1 MKDEE
6 NLSHI
11 DEQGGVRMVDVGA
24 KPETS
29 RQAVA
34 RATVQLS
41 ARTYA
46 LLRDRALPKGD
57 VLTTAQV
64 AGIQAAKQ
72 TAQLIP
78 MCHPL
83 PLSRIDVQFHLHPD
97 TACIQVEALAATTAS
112 TGVEM
117 EALVAAQI
125 AALTIYDM
133 CKAVQKD
140 IVISDTRLIHKS
152 GGRSGTYDVS
162 CASGKSDLF
171 FASKGAKEENL
182 PE

>member
-1 MKDEE
+1 MSPDDAS
-6 NLSHI
+6 LSHI
-11 DEQGGVRMVDVGA
+11 DGQGGVHMVDVGS
-24 KPETS
+24 KPDS
-29 RQAVA
+29 ARLAVA
-34 RATVQLS
+34 MATVRLS
-41 ARTYA
+41 RRTFA
-46 LLRDRALPKGD
+46 LLQDRALPKGD

-83 PLSRIDVQFHLHPD
+83 PLTRVDVRFHLQPEL
-97 TACIQVEALAATTAS
+97 ASIQVEATAATSAA

-117 EALVAAQI
+117 EALVAVQI

-140 IVISDTRLIHKS
+140 IVISESRLVYKS
-152 GGRSGTYDVS
+152 GGRSGTYDVRDS
-162 CASGKSDLF
+162 SFSPPG
-171 FASKGAKEENL
+171 
-182 PE
+182 PEDAAE

>member
-1 MKDEE
+1 MSTPNE
-6 NLSHI
+6 LSHI
-11 DEQGGVRMVDVGA
+11 DAQGGVRMVDIGS
-24 KPETS
+24 KPES
-29 RQAVA
+29 IRQAVS
-34 RATVQLS
+34 RVTVQLS
-41 ARTYA
+41 AHTFG
-46 LLRDRALPKGD
+46 LLQDRALPKGD

-83 PLSRIDVQFHLHPD
+83 PLSHIDVQFELD
-97 TACIQVEALAATTAS
+97 QERAQIRIEALAATTAS

-140 IVISDTRLIHKS
+140 IVISNTRLILKS
-152 GGRSGTYDVS
+152 GGRSGTYR
-162 CASGKSDLF
+162 A
-171 FASKGAKEENL
+171 AK
-182 PE
+182 

>member
-1 MKDEE
+1 MSTPNE
-6 NLSHI
+6 LSHI
-11 DEQGGVRMVDVGA
+11 DAQGGVRMVDVGS
-24 KPETS
+24 KPES
-29 RQAVA
+29 VRQAVA

-41 ARTYA
+41 AHTFG
-46 LLRDRALPKGD
+46 LLQDRALPKGD
-57 VLTTAQV
+57 VLTTAHV

-83 PLSRIDVQFHLHPD
+83 PLSHIDVQFELD
-97 TACIQVEALAATTAS
+97 QERAQIRIEALAATTAS

-140 IVISDTRLIHKS
+140 IVISDTRLILKS
-152 GGRSGTYDVS
+152 GGRSGTYK
-162 CASGKSDLF
+162 A
-171 FASKGAKEENL
+171 AQ
-182 PE
+182 

>member
-1 MKDEE
+1 MSRDTS
-6 NLSHI
+6 LSHI
-11 DEQGGVRMVDVGA
+11 DGQGGVRMVDVGD
-24 KPETS
+24 KPDS
-29 RQAVA
+29 IRKAVA
-34 RATVQLS
+34 EATVQLS
-41 ARTYA
+41 KKTFA
-46 LLRDRALPKGD
+46 LLEDKALPKGD

-83 PLSRIDVQFHLHPD
+83 PLSRIDVQFQLEPE
-97 TACIQVEALAATTAS
+97 TSRIRIQASAATTAP

-140 IVISDTRLIHKS
+140 IVISDTRLIFKS
-152 GGRSGTYDVS
+152 GGRSGTYE
-162 CASGKSDLF
+162 AGR
-171 FASKGAKEENL
+171 
-182 PE
+182 

>member
-1 MKDEE
+1 MTDEE

-11 DEQGGVRMVDVGA
+11 DKHGGVRMVDVGA

-41 ARTYA
+41 AKTFA

-72 TAQLIP
+72 TAHLIP

-83 PLSRIDVQFHLHPD
+83 PLSRIDVQFYLQPES
-97 TACIQVEALAATTAS
+97 ARIQIEALAATTAS

-152 GGRSGTYDVS
+152 GGRSGTYDVRF
-162 CASGKSDLF
+162 AEGKADT
-171 FASKGAKEENL
+171 
-182 PE
+182 

>member
-1 MKDEE
+1 MST
-6 NLSHI
+6 NGSFSHI
-11 DEQGGVRMVDVGA
+11 DEQGGVRMVDVGS
-24 KPETS
+24 KPEST

-34 RATVQLS
+34 ATTVQL
-41 ARTYA
+41 APTTFA
-46 LLRDRALPKGD
+46 LLRDQALPKGD

-64 AGIQAAKQ
+64 AGIMAAKQ

-83 PLSRIDVQFHLHPD
+83 PLSQIDIQFELDQD
-97 TACIQVEALAATTAS
+97 TAKIYIEALAATTAP

-140 IVISDTRLIHKS
+140 IIIADTRLIYKS
-152 GGRSGTYDVS
+152 GGRSGTYDVR
-162 CASGKSDLF
+162 D
-171 FASKGAKEENL
+171 
-182 PE
+182 